1 MSFSSGKVKC
11 DDKYCFRVKL
21 SHIEHVFVTHGSWD
35 NIGGLTGE
43 FAFWL
48 LHCHASNLAE
58 KMISIKIKSVDILEP
73 AKNF

>member
-43 FAFWL
+43 FAF
-48 LHCHASNLAE
+48 
-58 KMISIKIKSVDILEP
+58 
-73 AKNF
+73 